1 MKNQTAAMIITE
13 NPVAENFASLSFAER
28 MRRLREKK
36 LTVTQEKID
45 HEGGMDEGDYGRH
58 VAPAD
63 FHWRITPNH
72 ADGSFYGFMGWTRNF
87 ESLLAAQPVYVNP
100 HDALAGQTYFYLSK
114 MKAPSCANNANG
126 AGPKARKKPGAASC
140 IWNPDF
146 EYTHLKPFHE
156 KYNIVHGI
164 GNDAHYACDLAM
176 GLRLGWGGILE
187 KLRHYR
193 ALNGHDKAV
202 FYECEERTALAIQGW
217 IRRTIAEV
225 DRQLATE
232 ADPRLRENLREMK
245 AVNEWVVEGA
255 PRTLREACQWLAW
268 FVLAKRTYNRCG
280 AGGQLD
286 ELLRPYYERDAAA
299 GLIDDEEA
307 AFTIACLLLVDA
319 QYYQLAGPGPDGRDM
334 TSRIS
339 HIILDAAELMDGPC
353 NLTIRV
359 HDDLDPELFRRG
371 VYLLFHHKKG
381 WPRFSGDK
389 ALVAGFMRAGY
400 SEELA
405 RQRIAVGCNWM
416 SLPGLEYTLNDVV
429 KVNLAKVFE
438 VAWKEM
444 FAAANDG
451 TAAPGLERLWEIYL
465 AHLRVAVEKTA
476 DGNHFH
482 MCHQTHNE
490 PELVTNLLCHGPLE
504 KGLDMAAG
512 GARYCNLAIDG
523 AGIAV
528 VADSFAALEQRV
540 ADEGCLTWAEVN
552 WHIEKNF
559 PDIEGERVR
568 LMLQSSERYGQ
579 ATGNRAER
587 WAVRITGTWS
597 GMVRDQNRRYP
608 DYNFIPGLFSWAN
621 TIEFGEAVSATP
633 NGRRAGQ
640 PINHG
645 ANPLPGFRKD
655 GAVTALVNA
664 IAAVQPG
671 YGNTAPVQL
680 ELDPSIAESPEAIE
694 KITALIKTM
703 FDQGCT
709 LLNINLIDEERVLE
723 AHKDPSKFPD
733 LIVRVTGFTSYFS
746 MLSPQFRQLVV
757 DRILSRRK
765 L

>member
-1 MKNQTAAMIITE
+1 MTSPATPANIEEFT
-13 NPVAENFASLSFAER
+13 PLSHADR
-28 MRRLREKK
+28 MRRLMEKK
-36 LTVTQEKID
+36 LAVTQEKID
-45 HEGGMDEGDYGRH
+45 REGGMDEGDYGRH

-63 FHWRITPNH
+63 FRWRITPNH
-72 ADGSFYGFMGWTRNF
+72 ADGSFYGFMGWTQNF
-87 ESLLAAQPVYVNP
+87 ESLLASQPVYVNP

-114 MKAPSCANNANG
+114 MKGSVRLANEAD
-126 AGPKARKKPGAASC
+126 ADPKARRKPGAANC

-146 EYTHLKPFHE
+146 DYSHLKPFHR

-164 GNDAHYACDLAM
+164 GNDAHYASDLEM

-187 KLRHYR
+187 KLRHFR
-193 ALNGHDKAV
+193 SLHGRDKAL
-202 FYECEERTALAIQGW
+202 FYECEERTVLAIQSW
-217 IRRTIAEV
+217 IRRTITEI

-232 ADPRLRENLREMK
+232 RHPQLRGNLREMK
-245 AVNEWVVEGA
+245 AVNEWIVDGA

-286 ELLRPYYERDAAA
+286 ELLRPYYERDIAA
-299 GLIDDEEA
+299 GRIDDDGA
-307 AFTIACLLLVDA
+307 VFTIACLLLIDA
-319 QYYQLAGPGPDGRDM
+319 QYYQIAGPGPDGRDM

-339 HIILDAAELMDGPC
+339 HLILDAAELMDGPC

-359 HDDLDPELFRRG
+359 HDGLDNALFQRGMELLFR
-371 VYLLFHHKKG
+371 YKKG

-405 RQRIAVGCNWM
+405 RKRIAVGCNWM

-438 VAWKEM
+438 VAWLEM
-444 FAAANDG
+444 FESRDVP
-451 TAAPGLERLWEIYL
+451 PGLERLWEIYL

-482 MCHQTHNE
+482 MCHQAHNE
-490 PELVTNLLCHGPLE
+490 PELVTNLLCHGPVE
-504 KGLDMAAG
+504 KGLDMTAG
-512 GARYCNLAIDG
+512 GAMYCNLAIDG

-540 ADEGCLTWAEVN
+540 VDEAGLTWDDVH
-552 WHIEKNF
+552 WHIARNF
-559 PDIEGERVR
+559 PDIEGENAR
-568 LMLQSSERYGQ
+568 LMLHNSERFGQ
-579 ATGNRAER
+579 NTANRAER
-587 WAVRITGTWS
+587 WAVRITEAWS
-597 GMVRDQNRRYP
+597 GIVRDQNKRYP
-608 DYNFIPGLFSWAN
+608 EYNFIPGLFSWAN
-621 TIEFGEAVSATP
+621 TLEFGEVVAATP

-655 GAVTALVNA
+655 AAATAMVNA
-664 IAAVQPG
+664 ISSVQPG
-671 YGNTAPVQL
+671 FGNTAPVQL
-680 ELDPSIAESPEAIE
+680 ELDPSIAESPEAIG
-694 KITALIKTM
+694 KIMALVRTM

-709 LLNINLIDEERVLE
+709 LLNINLIDEDRVLE
-723 AHKDPSKFPD
+723 AHKDPSMFPD
-733 LIVRVTGFTSYFS
+733 LVVRVTGFTSYFS
-746 MLSPQFRQLVV
+746 MLSPRFRQLVV
-757 DRILSRRK
+757 DRILSKRK

>member
-1 MKNQTAAMIITE
+1 MKNQTASTDATATIAGNIAT
-13 NPVAENFASLSFAER
+13 LSFADR
-28 MRRLREKK
+28 MRRLMEKK
-36 LTVTQEKID
+36 LAVTQEKID
-45 HEGGMDEGDYGRH
+45 REGGMDEGDYGRH
-58 VAPAD
+58 VAPEN
-63 FHWRITPNH
+63 FHWQVTPNH
-72 ADGSFYGFMGWTRNF
+72 ADGSFYGFTGWTRNF
-87 ESLLAAQPVYVNP
+87 ESLLSAQPVYVNP

-114 MKAPSCANNANG
+114 MKTPASAADVAGGVAN
-126 AGPKARKKPGAASC
+126 PKSRKTPGAVGYV
-140 IWNPDF
+140 WNPDF
-146 EYTHLKPFHE
+146 DYSHLKSFHE
-156 KYNIVHGI
+156 KYNITHGI
-164 GNDAHYACDLAM
+164 GADAHYACDLAM

-187 KLRHYR
+187 KLRRHR
-193 ALNGHDKAV
+193 ALHGRDKAL
-202 FYECEERTALAIQGW
+202 FYECEERTVLAIQGW
-217 IRRTIAEV
+217 IRRTVAEI
-225 DRQLATE
+225 DRRLLTE
-232 ADPRLRENLREMK
+232 PHPQLRENLRVMK
-245 AVNEWVVEGA
+245 AVNEWIAAGGA

-286 ELLRPYYERDAAA
+286 ELLRPYYERDATA
-299 GLIDDEEA
+299 GLIDDKEG
-307 AFTIACLLLVDA
+307 AFTIACLLLIDA
-319 QYYQLAGPGPDGRDM
+319 QYYQLGGPGPDGRDM
-334 TSRIS
+334 TSRVS
-339 HIILDAAELMDGPC
+339 HLILDAAELMDGPC

-359 HDDLDPELFRRG
+359 HDGLDPELLRRG
-371 VYLLFHHKKG
+371 VRLLFHYKKG

-438 VAWKEM
+438 IAWLEM
-444 FAAANDG
+444 FAS
-451 TAAPGLERLWEIYL
+451 TAEPDLERLWESYL
-465 AHLRVAVEKTA
+465 RHLRVAVEKTA

-482 MCHQTHNE
+482 MCHQAHNE
-490 PELVTNLLCHGPLE
+490 PELVTNLLCHGPVE
-504 KGLDMAAG
+504 TGLDMTAG

-540 ADEGCLTWAEVN
+540 VDEDRLTWDEVR
-552 WHIEKNF
+552 WQLEKNF
-559 PDIEGERVR
+559 PDIEGESVR
-568 LMLQSSERYGQ
+568 LLLQGSERFGQ
-579 ATGNRAER
+579 ATDNRAER
-587 WAVRITGTWS
+587 WAVRISRAWS
-597 GMVRDQNRRYP
+597 GIVRDQNRRYP
-608 DYNFIPGLFSWAN
+608 EYNFIPGLFSWAN
-621 TIEFGEAVSATP
+621 TIEFGKAVGATP

-640 PINHG
+640 PVNHG

-680 ELDPSIAESPEAIE
+680 ELDPIIGESPEAIE
-694 KITALIKTM
+694 KIIALIKTM

-709 LLNINLIDEERVLE
+709 LLNINLVDEARVLE

-733 LIVRVTGFTSYFS
+733 LVVRVTGFTSYFS

-757 DRILSRRK
+757 DRILSKRK

>member
-1 MKNQTAAMIITE
+1 MRNQTVTADTGTNIPE
-13 NPVAENFASLSFAER
+13 NIKPLSFAER
-28 MRRLREKK
+28 MRRLMEKK
-36 LTVTQEKID
+36 LAVTQEKID
-45 HEGGMDEGDYGRH
+45 REGGMDEGDYGRH
-58 VAPAD
+58 VAPED
-63 FHWRITPNH
+63 FHWQIIPNH
-72 ADGSFYGFMGWTRNF
+72 ADGSFYGLTGWAQNF

-114 MKAPSCANNANG
+114 MKTPVCAAADANAD
-126 AGPKARKKPGAASC
+126 PQSRKIPGSADC

-146 EYTHLKPFHE
+146 DYSHLKPFHK
-156 KYNIVHGI
+156 KYNITHGI
-164 GNDAHYACDLAM
+164 GRDAHYACDLVI

-187 KLRHYR
+187 KIRHHR
-193 ALNGHDKAV
+193 TLNGRDKAL
-202 FYECEERTALAIQGW
+202 FYECEERTVLAIQGW
-217 IRRTIAEV
+217 IRRTIKEI
-225 DRQLATE
+225 DRQILTE
-232 ADPRLRENLREMK
+232 PHPQLRENLREMK
-245 AVNEWVVEGA
+245 AVNEWIAAGGA

-286 ELLRPYYERDAAA
+286 ELLRPYYERDIAT
-299 GLIDDEEA
+299 GVIDEKEA
-307 AFTIACLLLVDA
+307 VFTIACLLLIDA
-319 QYYQLAGPGPDGRDM
+319 QYYQLGGPGPDGRDL
-334 TSRIS
+334 TSRVS
-339 HIILDAAELMDGPC
+339 HLILDAAELMDGPC
-353 NLTIRV
+353 NITIRV
-359 HDDLDPELFRRG
+359 HDGLEPELLRRG

-389 ALVAGFMRAGY
+389 ALVAGFVRAGY

-444 FAAANDG
+444 FAG
-451 TAAPGLERLWEIYL
+451 STTAPSLERLWKIYL
-465 AHLRVAVEKTA
+465 QHLRLAVEKTA

-482 MCHQTHNE
+482 MCHQVHNE
-490 PELVTNLLCHGPLE
+490 PELVTNLLCRGPIE
-504 KGLDMAAG
+504 KGLDMTAG
-512 GARYCNLAIDG
+512 GAMYCNLAIDG

-540 ADEGCLTWAEVN
+540 VDEALLTWQEVQ
-552 WHIEKNF
+552 WHLEKNF
-559 PDIEGERVR
+559 PDIEGENVR
-568 LMLQSSERYGQ
+568 LMLQGSERYGQ

-587 WAVRITGTWS
+587 WAVRITKAWS
-597 GMVRDQNRRYP
+597 EIVRDQNRRYP
-608 DYNFIPGLFSWAN
+608 NYNFIPGLFSWAN
-621 TIEFGEAVSATP
+621 TIEFGEAVCATP
-633 NGRRAGQ
+633 NGRRSGQ

-655 GAVTALVNA
+655 CAATALVNA
-664 IAAVQPG
+664 VAAVQPG

-680 ELDPSIAESPEAIE
+680 ELDPAIGESPDATE

-733 LIVRVTGFTSYFS
+733 LVVRVTGFTSYFS